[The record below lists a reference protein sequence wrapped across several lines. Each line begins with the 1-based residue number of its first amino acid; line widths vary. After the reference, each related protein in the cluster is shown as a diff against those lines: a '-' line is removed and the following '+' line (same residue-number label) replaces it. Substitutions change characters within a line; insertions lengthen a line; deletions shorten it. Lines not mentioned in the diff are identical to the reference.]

1 MAMTMAIGG
10 ANLPALKEELD
21 MTTIDV
27 SMFGKRLNAIFW
39 PFGKAKYAIL
49 LPLSAG
55 LVFGG
60 LIPGS
65 LIAGILVDVMGRKK
79 NICTGAATMFTGHL
93 LLGFAQSV
101 PILMIGRLLHGIAF
115 G

>member
-1 MAMTMAIGG
+1 MI
-10 ANLPALKEELD
+10 
-21 MTTIDV
+21 IIRV
-27 SMFGKRLNAIFW
+27 QI
-39 PFGKAKYAIL
+39 IL

-93 LLGFAQSV
+93 LLGFAKSV